1 MKENMTTLSTGTE
14 NSSAALKDYFIELAE
29 FSRWADDRVMS
40 WLSQITEETWNQEAV
55 SSFGSIRDTA
65 VHIVSAQ
72 NIWLDFWTKAQQP
85 TYLSSEFTGS
95 RAELI
100 DIWTRTSTALNDF
113 IKRYPA
119 ADYSTAIQVRK
130 PNGEMNTMEFRKTFP
145 HMINHSTYH
154 RGQLVTLLRQ
164 AGFLNLSNTDLFT
177 FYLT

>member
-1 MKENMTTLSTGTE
+1 MKENRTILTESTE

-29 FSRWADDRVMS
+29 FSHWADDRVMT
-40 WLSQITEETWNQEAV
+40 WLSQITDETWNKEAL

-72 NIWLDFWTKAQQP
+72 KIWLDFWTNAQQP
-85 TYLSSEFTGS
+85 IYLSSEFTGS
-95 RAELI
+95 REELI
-100 DIWTRTSTALNDF
+100 DIWKATSTALKHF
-113 IKRYPA
+113 IAQYPIA
-119 ADYSTAIQVRK
+119 AYSSEIQVRK

-164 AGFLNLSNTDLFT
+164 VGFLNLSNTDLFT